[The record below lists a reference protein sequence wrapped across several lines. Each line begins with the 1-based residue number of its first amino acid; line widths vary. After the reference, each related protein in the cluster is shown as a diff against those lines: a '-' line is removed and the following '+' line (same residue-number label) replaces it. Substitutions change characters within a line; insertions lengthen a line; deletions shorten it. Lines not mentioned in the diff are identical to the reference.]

1 MNKRSSKVSVPMIG
15 ATSLLVIFAVLC
27 MTIFA
32 LLGLSSVRAD
42 KYLSDVRTDTVSAY
56 YAADCRAE
64 EILAQL
70 KGGTQPQ
77 GVTIK
82 DGIYRYSCPISATQE
97 LQVAIHSADWKIL
110 CWQAV
115 TTASWQADDSI
126 AVWDGSAD
134 SED

>member
-1 MNKRSSKVSVPMIG
+1 MNKPSQKVSVPMIG

-42 KYLSDVRTDTVSAY
+42 KRLSDIRAEAVSAY
-56 YAADCRAE
+56 YAADCQAE

-70 KGGTQPQ
+70 RKGERPQ
-77 GVTIK
+77 SVTEE
-82 DGIYRYSCPISATQE
+82 DGICRYSCPITDTQE
-97 LQVAIHSADWKIL
+97 LQVEVRCSDWTVL
-110 CWQAV
+110 RWQAV
-115 TTASWQADDSI
+115 TTALWQADDSLT
-126 AVWDGSAD
+126 VWDGSAE